1 MCVKLLGDSSFQ
13 GLFVRQAIG
22 NWGTLLFPHVQTHCS
37 HGEGRGFRKPYYA
50 WWVSKKTHRLSSKLA
65 HGLKRSGGLGG
76 HKTQCSHGWF
86 QKKIMCC
93 QACTSRGLGGR
104 SSLICKHTARMVN
117 GGGPQKDS
125 YYACWV
131 SNSKLI
137 CSQASLP
144 LSHARR
150 SPPPR
155 LQKHCSH
162 GEWGFKNAWR
172 VSNND
177 SCAVTQA

>member
-1 MCVKLLGDSSFQ
+1 MVGFKKDSYAVQ
-13 GLFVRQAIG
+13 QACPR
-22 NWGTLLFPHVQTHCS
+22 LKKQ
-37 HGEGRGFRKPYYA
+37 RGA
-50 WWVSKKTHRLSSKLA
+50 W
-65 HGLKRSGGLGG
+65 GG

-150 SPPPR
+150 SPPPPPVCKHTAR
-155 LQKHCSH
+155 MVNGGGLPKYSYAAKQACTQLPHLQKHCSH